1 MALASAPS
9 TPERAS
15 GPYLFRRSFTAPTK
29 SSRTNATIREADP
42 QGAET
47 LYTHPAGKIVAF
59 SVNPNKFTQ
68 RHSSVSD
75 TRSDFQDEQAGSLP
89 WASVTE
95 RTVAAGPLQFY
106 RVLGSVAFLSSGTI
120 LQPVLAKSQCWCVD
134 GVSKFV
140 LRIRPH
146 TYYRIELPHESRQDE
161 EKVEELKRVLPKILQ
176 YEVTSCP
183 FKRGFTVDLPEAPE
197 TPIQK
202 KPWRPKFPVRS
213 LTQPATEALDQLD
226 ELDEIPSKER
236 YPEDIGVF
244 HEPVSLETP
253 LQLEKVSQGY
263 TAQDQLIENDANI
276 LGIVQEGSQIDV
288 SEHVEKINES
298 EERRLEEPPN
308 FKTPTRPKSLRT
320 GRTVTAPPQLSL
332 RTSPPSTAII
342 DAFPP
347 PTLDGERELSVSSS
361 IESFHS
367 FHSPISPL
375 PPSPPSPNTSPET
388 WASVVAVPKTRR
400 HKRDTSEATITA
412 SLPQRWDMAD
422 DKSGDE
428 SSYHS
433 PPELPR
439 TPTLPTESAW
449 SEAVEQ
455 TPKQVRLRRA
465 RRRPRSPLPSSSNL
479 YSPYS
484 PGRNKFSGHHL
495 TTAILQ
501 RTCSLLLGPPIQL
514 IALMLRIAAKIAKGA
529 FQGSAYGI
537 GDQGQKIPC
546 SWDFSDGSG
555 DDEGTAADVE
565 GEDED
570 DLEDDYGFS
579 LGKTVSGKEVRARD
593 DSGSWEID

>member
-1 MALASAPS
+1 M
-9 TPERAS
+9 
-15 GPYLFRRSFTAPTK
+15 FRRSFTAPTK
-29 SSRTNATIREADP
+29 STRTAITARETNP

-47 LYTHPAGKIVAF
+47 LYAHPAGKIVAF
-59 SVNPNKFTQ
+59 SVNPNKITQ

-146 TYYRIELPHESRQDE
+146 SYYRIELPHESRQDE
-161 EKVEELKRVLPKILQ
+161 EKVEDLKRVLPRILQ

-183 FKRGFTVDLPEAPE
+183 FKRGFSVDLPEAPE
-197 TPIQK
+197 TPVQK
-202 KPWRPKFPVRS
+202 KPWRPKFPIRPS
-213 LTQPATEALDQLD
+213 SGQDTEELDPLD
-226 ELDEIPSKER
+226 EVEEVPTKES
-236 YPEDIGVF
+236 YPKDIGVF
-244 HEPVSLETP
+244 HEPVP
-253 LQLEKVSQGY
+253 LEKPLELEKQMEAPP
-263 TAQDQLIENDANI
+263 TRITDASAVHI
-276 LGIVQEGSQIDV
+276 AEKSAQIDV
-288 SEHVEKINES
+288 TEHVEKINKS
-298 EERRLEEPPN
+298 EERRLEEPPI

-347 PTLDGERELSVSSS
+347 SILDEQRELSVSSS

-375 PPSPPSPNTSPET
+375 PSSPPSPDTSPES
-388 WASVVAVPKTRR
+388 WPSHIDVSRTRR
-400 HKRDTSEATITA
+400 HKRDTSEATITPG
-412 SLPQRWDMAD
+412 LPERWDMAD

-428 SSYHS
+428 SSHHS
-433 PPELPR
+433 PPDLPR
-439 TPTLPTESAW
+439 TPTLPNDSAW
-449 SEAVEQ
+449 SETIDVQ

-484 PGRNKFSGHHL
+484 PGSHISGHHL

-514 IALMLRIAAKIAKGA
+514 VALMLRIAAKIARGA

-537 GDQGQKIPC
+537 GDKGQKIPC

-555 DDEGTAADVE
+555 DDEGSAADVE
-565 GEDED
+565 GEDDDED
-570 DLEDDYGFS
+570 EDDYGFS
-579 LGKTVSGKEVRARD
+579 LGKTVSGKDVRARD
-593 DSGSWEID
+593 DGGSWEID